1 MLRLRLKRV
10 ISYPRLHACLFDL
23 GNATPRKHGGAG
35 FSIAGLPAIVDAR
48 PSSRMDVVY
57 SVEVDGS
64 TRTAISAA
72 IRRLARVRPSI
83 AAQLRIVSVPP
94 QHVGLGSKTAVI
106 LAVLKAID
114 LVCTLRLTKSDL
126 QFLSGRG
133 GTSGVGINVF
143 FTGGFVVDGGHD
155 SRVHRGFLPSRFRR
169 PLKIPPSTCR
179 IGIPA
184 GWRFHL
190 LLAPGKLMHGIEE
203 RRFFERNT
211 PIPRGEVF
219 QTIALAF
226 HGLVP
231 AVRTGD
237 LRLLRDI
244 LDSIHEIGFKHRE
257 LSGQSAVVRSI
268 VRSLYR
274 RGDCAVGLSSMGPL
288 VYAVS
293 NADNGELSEFVESLS
308 RSTGARM
315 LGAFSGRN
323 LGYRKQ

>member
-1 MLRLRLKRV
+1 M
-10 ISYPRLHACLFDL
+10 DL
-23 GNATPRKHGGAG
+23 
-35 FSIAGLPAIVDAR
+35 
-48 PSSRMDVVY
+48 VY

-64 TRTAISAA
+64 TRRAILAA
-72 IRRLARVRPSI
+72 IRRLARARPGT
-83 AAQLRIVSVPP
+83 AAQVRIVSVPP
-94 QHVGLGSKTAVI
+94 QHVGLGSKTAII

-114 LVCTLRLTKSDL
+114 LVCTLRLTKSEL

-155 SRVHRGFLPSRFRR
+155 SRMYRGFLPSRFRR
-169 PLKIPPSTCR
+169 PLEIPPSTCR

-184 GWRFHL
+184 SWRFHL
-190 LLAPGKLMHGIEE
+190 LLAPGKLMQGIEE
-203 RRFFERNT
+203 RRFFEENT
-211 PIPRGEVF
+211 PISRGEVF

-237 LRLLRDI
+237 LRLLREI
-244 LDSIHEIGFKHRE
+244 LDSIHRIGFKRRE
-257 LSGQSAVVRSI
+257 LSGQTVAVRNI
-268 VRSLYR
+268 LQSLHG

-293 NADNGELSEFVESLS
+293 NDDNWKLSEFVESLS
-308 RSTGARM
+308 RSAGARM
-315 LGAFSGRN
+315 LGTFSGRD